1 MDRGIVI
8 VGGGQAG
15 LQCALSLREEGYDG
29 RLTLV
34 GAEASV
40 PYQRPPLSKA
50 FLIGAVDAT
59 GLELRPR
66 AFLEE
71 RGITLVQG
79 AEAAAIDREA
89 QILELADGRRL
100 AYDHLV
106 LATGA
111 RNRKLAVPG
120 AEPDRIAYLRSIE
133 DARALQARLADAEA
147 IVVIGAG
154 FIGLEFAA
162 VAAKLGRRV
171 QVVEA
176 AARPM
181 ARAVSQACSDY
192 VLRRHEGWGTSF
204 SFGATVAAIEHQGA
218 RVTGVRLGDGRT
230 IPADLVVAGIG
241 VLPNAELAAAAGL
254 AVDNGILVDAHLVT
268 SDPAISAIGDCAVHP
283 NDFSGGLTRLESVQ
297 NASDQGRAV
306 AARLAGRPA
315 RYEAVPW
322 FWSDQGDVKLQM
334 AGLTAGHDHVVVQ
347 GAVEEG
353 RFSAFCFKGE
363 RFLGVES
370 INRPADNMLARR
382 VLAASRALRLADFE
396 ACGFDLKAL
405 AGASPREGR
414 ARS

>member
-71 RGITLVQG
+71 RGIAFLQG

-111 RNRKLAVPG
+111 RNRRLAVPG
-120 AEPDRIAYLRSIE
+120 ADHVAYLRSIE
-133 DARALQARLADAEA
+133 DARALQARLADARA

-171 QVVEA
+171 HVVEA

-192 VLRRHEGWGTSF
+192 VLGRHEGWGTAF
-204 SFGATVAAIEHQGA
+204 SFGAGVAAIEHDGG
-218 RVTGVRLGDGRT
+218 RVTGVRLADGRRVE
-230 IPADLVVAGIG
+230 ADLVVAGIG

-254 AVDNGILVDAHLVT
+254 AVDNGILVDEHLVT

-283 NDFSGGLTRLESVQ
+283 NDFCGGLIRLESVQ

-306 AARLAGRPA
+306 AARLVGRPA
-315 RYEAVPW
+315 RYQAVPW

-347 GAVEEG
+347 GAVAEG
-353 RFSAFCFKGE
+353 RFSAFCFKDG

-382 VLAASRALRLADFE
+382 VLAASRSLSLADFE
-396 ACGFDLKAL
+396 ACGFDLKTL

-414 ARS
+414 GRA